1 MNPSEVKVGAMTLGG
16 AVVLALIVSFLGAF
30 SIFDRGYNLE
40 ISYPAVSGLKV
51 GNEVRYAGVPV
62 GSVKDIKVLPN
73 RIVVTASMN
82 KGVEIPQGSVFSL
95 GADGILGD
103 KFVDIMAP
111 EKVNGRFIPRN
122 SSVTGTTA
130 KGLDEFMASSSKV
143 LAKMEGIADALNN
156 VFGDPEVQ
164 KSMRDGFINAK
175 AIGENLTRLTG
186 SMADIADANKGEINQ
201 MVSNMSAMT
210 IRMNGVA
217 AHLESIVST
226 ADANGATGAN
236 IAEMARNLADTSRKV
251 QEVAGVLKNVATDPK
266 TAKDIQSTL
275 HNASEASARA
285 NRVLKVL
292 NDPHV
297 RIDELHSAKGGTWR
311 TNIGVSLEPTKDTA
325 LYVGGASIGDEN
337 KLDLQLIK
345 KRNAW
350 DFSAGAMQ
358 GKLGIG
364 LGYDFGKRFR
374 LYTQLYDFNDAK
386 VRLGGELRLN
396 KNLSL
401 IGESLDIGDSDS
413 HNVYMGMRARSE

>member
-16 AVVLALIVSFLGAF
+16 ALVLALIVSFLGAF

-40 ISYPAVSGLKV
+40 ISYPSVSGLKV

-73 RIVVTASMN
+73 RILVTAAMN
-82 KGVEIPQGSVFSL
+82 KGVQIPQGSVFSL

-103 KFVDIMAP
+103 KFVDIVAP
-111 EKVNGRFIPRN
+111 EKVSGNFIPKN
-122 SSVTGTTA
+122 SAVTGTTA

-251 QEVAGVLKNVATDPK
+251 QEVSTVLKNVATDPK
-266 TAKDIQSTL
+266 TAKDIQSTI

-311 TNIGVSLEPTKDTA
+311 TNLGVSLEPTEDTA
-325 LYVGGASIGDEN
+325 LYVGGASVGDDN

-350 DFSAGAMQ
+350 DISAGAMQ
-358 GKLGIG
+358 GKFGIG
-364 LGYDFGKRFR
+364 VGYDLGKRFR
-374 LYTQLYDFNDAK
+374 IYSQLYDFNDAK
-386 VRLGGELRLN
+386 VRVGGEYKLN
-396 KNLSL
+396 SNLSL
-401 IGESLDIGDSDS
+401 VGESLDIRNGDGHD
-413 HNVYMGMRARSE
+413 VYLGMRAYF

>member
-186 SMADIADANKGEINQ
+186 SMADIAESNKGEINS
-201 MVSNMSAMT
+201 MIGNMNAMT
-210 IRMNGVA
+210 IRMNNVA
-217 AHLESIVST
+217 AHMESIVST
-226 ADANGATGAN
+226 TDANGATGAN

-292 NDPHV
+292 DDPHV
-297 RIDELHSAKGGTWR
+297 RIDQLHSAKGGTWR

-413 HNVYMGMRARSE
+413 HNVYMGMRAYF

>member
-16 AVVLALIVSFLGAF
+16 AVILALIVSFLGAF
-30 SIFDRGYNLE
+30 SIFDRGYTLE
-40 ISYPAVSGLKV
+40 ISYPSVAGLKV

-73 RIVVTASMN
+73 RILVTAAMN
-82 KGVEIPQGSVFSL
+82 KGVQIPQGSVFSL

-103 KFVDIMAP
+103 KFVDIVAP
-111 EKVNGRFIPRN
+111 EKVSGNFIPKD
-122 SSVTGTTA
+122 SAVTGTTA

-251 QEVAGVLKNVATDPK
+251 QEVSTVLKNVATDPK
-266 TAKDIQSTL
+266 TAKDIQSTI

-311 TNIGVSLEPTKDTA
+311 TNLGVSLEPTEDTA
-325 LYVGGASIGDEN
+325 LYVGGASVGDDN

-358 GKLGIG
+358 GKFGIG
-364 LGYDFGKRFR
+364 VGYDLGKRFR
-374 LYTQLYDFNDAK
+374 IYSQLYDFNDAK
-386 VRLGGELRLN
+386 VRVGGEYKLN
-396 KNLSL
+396 SNLSL
-401 IGESLDIGDSDS
+401 VGESLDIRNGDGHD
-413 HNVYMGMRARSE
+413 VYLGMRAYF

>member
-16 AVVLALIVSFLGAF
+16 ALVLALIVSFLGAF

-40 ISYPAVSGLKV
+40 ISYPSVSGLKV

-73 RIVVTASMN
+73 RILVTAAMN
-82 KGVEIPQGSVFSL
+82 KGVQIPQGSVFSL

-103 KFVDIMAP
+103 KFVDIVAP
-111 EKVNGRFIPRN
+111 EKVSGNFIPKD
-122 SSVTGTTA
+122 SAVTGTTA

-251 QEVAGVLKNVATDPK
+251 QEVSTVLKNVATDPK
-266 TAKDIQSTL
+266 TAKDIQSTI

-311 TNIGVSLEPTKDTA
+311 TNLGVSLEPTEDTA
-325 LYVGGASIGDEN
+325 LYVGGASVGDDN

-350 DFSAGAMQ
+350 DISAGAMQ
-358 GKLGIG
+358 GKFGIG
-364 LGYDFGKRFR
+364 VGYDLGKRFR
-374 LYTQLYDFNDAK
+374 IYSQLYDFNDAK
-386 VRLGGELRLN
+386 VRVGGEYKLN
-396 KNLSL
+396 SNLSL
-401 IGESLDIGDSDS
+401 VGESLDIRNGDGHD
-413 HNVYMGMRARSE
+413 VYLGMRAYF